1 MKVITTHINADFD
14 TIGAMVGAKKLYPD
28 ALMVFPGGLQKNL
41 RQAVRSL
48 SSMKNSITITDI
60 KDIDMSKITTLI
72 LVDIKSPS
80 RIGNF
85 KDILDKS
92 GDKKIEIHIYD
103 HHPRNLTDIKG
114 AVEVIKPYGSTT
126 TIFAEL
132 IKEKN
137 LKLSPEE
144 ATIMLAGIY
153 EDTGRLSFPSTCRED
168 FDSASFLFSIGADLN
183 ILNDYLREELTK
195 GDIALLNDLTENT
208 ETYRIN
214 GHNVAVTISSKG
226 NLTEDFSPL
235 VQKLRDA
242 IEVKS
247 LFAIIEKGARL
258 TLIGRSS
265 NKEVNAGLI
274 LKELGGGGHS
284 EASSAAMKNI
294 SLSEAKELLLGSIKK
309 NTVPVSSAKTVMSS
323 PAITVRPD
331 FTLTDTKEIL
341 SRYNIN
347 AVVVTDKT
355 GIKGIITRQ
364 VIDKAIYH
372 NLGSQKTSHYMTSEF
387 NTVKEASSLDEVRE
401 KIITLEHRG
410 QRLMPVLKGNKLSG
424 VITRTDLIKILKDD
438 LKTKDIKLGKSRN
451 IKSLINEQLPDWCL
465 DILHFA
471 GLTAVKMNYKAFIVG
486 GIVRDILIRK
496 KNLDLD
502 IVIEGD
508 GIKFAREFA
517 RTYKLKHKT
526 SKPIKVMAH
535 EKFKTAVLIFPDG
548 FKMDI
553 ATARLEYYENP
564 GALPTVELS
573 SLKLDLY
580 RRDFTINS
588 MAVCINEFH
597 KNKDKDGNFG
607 DLIDYFGGMNDLKLK
622 KLRVLHN
629 LSFVEDPTR
638 VLRAVRLSVR
648 YGFTLTK
655 HTENLIKNT
664 VKIEDFKEMVLFRMG
679 IELRSILE
687 EPKAVSSLKMLSEL
701 NMLALI
707 DEKIKYN
714 RTRELLL
721 YKAKEVISWYRLLY
735 KDDKIN
741 EWFVIFMALTIDLN
755 DSDLLKL
762 IKRLK
767 LEGRNTIKLIKQRHV
782 AFIALDKLKEKRQP
796 PKSDVYMALKDLS
809 TELILFIMAYTKRE
823 GLKKALSQYI
833 TELKDLRPFTTGTE
847 LKKMGFT
854 AGPTMGE
861 ILEELLIMRLDGK
874 IKTKKDEREY
884 LKGLKK

>member
-14 TIGAMVGAKKLYPD
+14 TLGAMVGAKKLYPD

-41 RQAVRSL
+41 RSAL
-48 SSMKNSITITDI
+48 AAMKKPIEITDI
-60 KDIDMSKITTLI
+60 KNIDLSEVTTLI
-72 LVDIKSPS
+72 VVDIKSPS
-80 RIGNF
+80 RIGAF
-85 KDILDKS
+85 KDILPN
-92 GDKKIEIHIYD
+92 KKLTVHIYD

-114 AVEVIKPYGSTT
+114 SLEVIKHYGSTT
-126 TIFAEL
+126 TIFTKL
-132 IKEKN
+132 IKEKKLN
-137 LKLSPEE
+137 LSKEE

-153 EDTGRLSFPSTCRED
+153 EDTGRLSYPSTVQED
-168 FDSASFLFSIGADLN
+168 FDSASFLFSLGADLN
-183 ILNDYLREELTK
+183 DVNDYLREDLSK
-195 GDIALLNDLTENT
+195 GDISLLNDLTENV

-214 GHNVAVTISSKG
+214 GHHVAITVSTKG
-226 NLTEDFSPL
+226 NLTDDFSPL

-247 LFAIIEKGARL
+247 LFAIVEKGARL
-258 TLIGRSS
+258 TLIGRSA
-265 NKEVNAGLI
+265 NKDVNAGLV

-284 EASSAAMKNI
+284 EAASAALKNV

-309 NTVPVSSAKTVMSS
+309 NTVPVNTAKTIMSE
-323 PAITVRPD
+323 PAITVSED
-331 FTLTDTKEIL
+331 LSLTDAREIL

-347 AVVVTDKT
+347 AVVAMKKT
-355 GIKGIITRQ
+355 LIAGIITRQ

-372 NLGSQKTSHYMTSEF
+372 GLGSQKVAHYMTTEF
-387 NTVKEASSLDEVRE
+387 NTVKEGSSLDEVRE
-401 KIITLEHRG
+401 KTLNQEHRG
-410 QRLMPVLKGNKLSG
+410 QRLLPVLKAKKLAG
-424 VITRTDLIKILKDD
+424 VITRTDLIKILRDD

-451 IKSLINEQLPDWCL
+451 IKSLVHEQLPDWCL

-471 GLTAVKMNYKAFIVG
+471 GLTAVKMNYKAYIVG
-486 GIVRDILIRK
+486 GIVRDILLRK

-517 RTYKLKHKT
+517 RTYKLTGKT
-526 SKPIKVMAH
+526 PKPIKVMAH
-535 EKFKTAVLIFPDG
+535 EKFKTAVLVFPDG

-588 MAVCINEFH
+588 MAVCLNEFDRN
-597 KNKDKDGNFG
+597 KNKDSNFG
-607 DLIDYFGGMNDLKLK
+607 DLIDYFGGMSDLKLK
-622 KLRVLHN
+622 KIRVLHN

-687 EPKAVSSLKMLSEL
+687 EPKAVSSVKMLSEL

-735 KDDKIN
+735 KDDRIN
-741 EWFVIFMALTIDLN
+741 EWFVVFTVLTMDLSDN
-755 DSDLLKL
+755 DLVKL

-767 LEGRNTIKLIKQRHV
+767 LEGRNTLKLIRQRPL
-782 AFIALDKLKEKRQP
+782 AFQALEKLKEKRQP
-796 PKSDVYMALKDLS
+796 PKSEVYMALKGLS

-823 GLKKALSQYI
+823 ALKKALSNYI
-833 TELKDLRPFTTGTE
+833 TELKDLRPLTTGTE
-847 LKKMGFT
+847 LKKIGFT
-854 AGPTMGE
+854 AGPKMGE

-874 IKTKKDEREY
+874 VKTKKDEREF
-884 LKGLKK
+884 LKSLSK